1 MSPSGSTLK
10 GTGVAQQ
17 CIFID
22 DTNVKTLCLGR
33 IGSSQRFCVADKR
46 PFYSHCG
53 IPAHGKGAAGSKK
66 FKAAVGTFY
75 VPGGASTR
83 RPTAK
88 MEPFIHHENIPGELL
103 SIFKKGRK
111 TATEWESLIT
121 QAILSKSTFED
132 EEEERRP
139 RDEDTE
145 NDDGVDEDFGETST
159 IRSGAGD
166 GGGDDIEINFE
177 WDYDED
183 EGRDWFTMAQV
194 HRRSN
199 RATGRCR

>member
-1 MSPSGSTLK
+1 MRNTSPRE
-10 GTGVAQQ
+10 
-17 CIFID
+17 
-22 DTNVKTLCLGR
+22 GR
-33 IGSSQRFCVADKR
+33 RGLQKIQGRRRDVLRAWRSIHRTTYGQD
-46 PFYSHCG
+46 
-53 IPAHGKGAAGSKK
+53 
-66 FKAAVGTFY
+66 GTFH
-75 VPGGASTR
+75 P
-83 RPTAK
+83 PQ
-88 MEPFIHHENIPGELL
+88 NIPGELL

-121 QAILSKSTFED
+121 QAVLSKSTFED

-159 IRSGAGD
+159 IGSGAGD

-183 EGRDWFTMAQV
+183 EGGD
-194 HRRSN
+194 
-199 RATGRCR
+199 

>member
-1 MSPSGSTLK
+1 
-10 GTGVAQQ
+10 
-17 CIFID
+17 
-22 DTNVKTLCLGR
+22 
-33 IGSSQRFCVADKR
+33 
-46 PFYSHCG
+46 
-53 IPAHGKGAAGSKK
+53 
-66 FKAAVGTFY
+66 
-75 VPGGASTR
+75 
-83 RPTAK
+83 
-88 MEPFIHHENIPGELL
+88 MEPFIHRENIPGELL

-121 QAILSKSTFED
+121 QAVLSKSTFED

-177 WDYDED
+177 WDYDKD
-183 EGRDWFTMAQV
+183 KGRDWFTMAQA
-194 HRRSN
+194 HRRAIKLLANVVRTTSKTTATEM
-199 RATGRCR
+199 RALERRIKADQGPEDQGEACPS